1 VSAHLGTTMM
11 LSCHFQAP
19 ELLLSP
25 TCYDGKGADVW
36 AAGVLLYTLLC
47 GAWLAYSLQAIR
59 CSSCCQALKDRV
71 KTEYRQSDC
80 HTAGSFPF
88 WRDEDDAA
96 PQDPA
101 SRLRCMALRIV
112 KVGNAQRLACCA
124 LLTVQKLTRLLLHPP
139 SAVHC

>member
-1 VSAHLGTTMM
+1 VLLNNLWHLI
-11 LSCHFQAP
+11 QAP

-25 TCYDGKGADVW
+25 TCYDGKTADVW

-47 GAWLAYSLQAIR
+47 GARLCMQPVKQANSNNTIAACPLLDVWSTCASTHGLAS
-59 CSSCCQALKDRV
+59 
-71 KTEYRQSDC
+71 
-80 HTAGSFPF
+80 AGSFPF

-112 KVGNAQRLACCA
+112 KVCYTQQQWMCARDAQ
-124 LLTVQKLTRLLLHPP
+124 VP
-139 SAVHC
+139 